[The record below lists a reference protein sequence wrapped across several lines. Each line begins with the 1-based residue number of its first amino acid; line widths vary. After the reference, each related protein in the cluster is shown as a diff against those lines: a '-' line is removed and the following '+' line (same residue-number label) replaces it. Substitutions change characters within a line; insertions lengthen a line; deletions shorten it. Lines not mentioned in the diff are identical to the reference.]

1 LAQDKHYQSE
11 NAYFAFLSFLYRI
24 FDFAVCYKESNQEQL
39 EAFTEELKQEGKLTK
54 ETETL
59 LKQLEDTKSPED
71 NETTET
77 ESYLVNTQSVYCIWV
92 LKCKGPY

>member
-1 LAQDKHYQSE
+1 M
-11 NAYFAFLSFLYRI
+11 
-24 FDFAVCYKESNQEQL
+24 CYKESNQEQL

-59 LKQLEDTKSPED
+59 LKQLEDTKPPED

-77 ESYLVNTQSVYCIWV
+77 ESYLVNTQSVYCIYGSSSV
-92 LKCKGPY
+92 SSPIKPHHYPQYK